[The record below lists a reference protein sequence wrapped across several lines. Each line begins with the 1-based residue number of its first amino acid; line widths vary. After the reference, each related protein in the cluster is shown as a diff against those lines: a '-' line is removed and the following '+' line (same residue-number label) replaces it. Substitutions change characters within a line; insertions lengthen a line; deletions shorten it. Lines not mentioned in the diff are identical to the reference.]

1 MAAYNDL
8 LFNDSENEDYEDIFE
23 DEFFEDDYEDDE
35 EYDEESEM
43 RAHKI
48 FVSLQ
53 DSHVIQRLSF
63 HKNMDGKF
71 R

>member
-1 MAAYNDL
+1 MAAYDDL
-8 LFNDSENEDYEDIFE
+8 LFYDSENEDYEDLFE
-23 DEFFEDDYEDDE
+23 DEFFEDDYDEEDD
-35 EYDEESEM
+35 DESEM
-43 RAHKI
+43 RAQKI

-63 HKNMDGKF
+63 HKDMSGKF

>member
-1 MAAYNDL
+1 MGFFGWVFYCQPC
-8 LFNDSENEDYEDIFE
+8 YEDIFE